1 VDYSQLLLIIG
12 RVLLGGLF
20 VVGGAHHFFMLPAL
34 TSAMKARGVPAAQLV
49 LIVGSVFQIVAG
61 LLLMLGFYA
70 GWAALGLA
78 LFTVIASIIF
88 LNFWDLEGPA
98 RDASRTGFQTNLAL
112 IGGLL
117 IAAAQ
122 AGLY

>member
-1 VDYSQLLLIIG
+1 MDSQILLIVG

-20 VVGGAHHFFMLPAL
+20 VVGGIHHFFLLPGL
-34 TSAMKARGVPAAQLV
+34 TAAMQGRGVPAARLV

-61 LLLMLGFYA
+61 FLLMRGLFA
-70 GWAALGLA
+70 GWAALGLV
-78 LFTVIASIIF
+78 LFTIVASIIF
-88 LNFWDLEGPA
+88 LNFWSLEGPA
-98 RDASRTGFQTNLAL
+98 RDAARQGFQTNMGV

-122 AGLY
+122 AGLH